1 MVNVTGFHT
10 LRSERINTDDA
21 HFSRHSGKNG
31 ITGSPRTVKMVKGKL
46 YGPAPQVMESFKNN
60 V

>member
-1 MVNVTGFHT
+1 MANVTGFHT

-31 ITGSPRTVKMVKGKL
+31 IYRISPDGKKVKGKL
-46 YGPAPQVMESFKNN
+46 YGPAPQVMESF
-60 V
+60 